1 MKTEGSVIS
10 HLLKKVYLGGIVE
23 EAVVDLG
30 ANTVQAVDPTSAVF
44 LKVSEKASEG
54 GIGRVGIGSP
64 TLSII
69 IKHLEAIKGEVAIKK
84 ENNRLVIGAKGRGEI
99 KYLTV
104 EEEFVSSVVVEDNT
118 SALIDPCVIS
128 VEIPA
133 QACADFS
140 AYMALVKTKSAK
152 FCYDPKSKTVHV
164 ESGLESEHQFQIPFG
179 KAEII
184 DKPVTEAFSV
194 TVYGHHV
201 DQIFSVLEW
210 PDKNPP
216 MILMAPGHPLLIVQD
231 EENIW
236 ACLPLDETAS
246 TS

>member
-1 MKTEGSVIS
+1 MRTEGSIIS
-10 HLLKKVYLGGIVE
+10 HLLKKVFLGGIVE

-30 ANTVQAVDPTSAVF
+30 ANTVQAVDPTSSVF
-44 LKVSEKASEG
+44 LKVSEKKSED

-64 TLSII
+64 TLSMI

-84 ENNRLVIGAKGRGEI
+84 ENKRLVIGAKGRGEI

-104 EEEFVSSVVVEDNT
+104 EEEFVSSVVLEDNT
-118 SALIDPCVIS
+118 NALIDPCVIS

-133 QACADFS
+133 QACADYG

-152 FCYDPKSKTVHV
+152 FCYDPKTKTVHV
-164 ESGLESEHQFQIPFG
+164 ESGLESEHQFNIPFG
-179 KAEII
+179 KAETI
-184 DKPVTEAFSV
+184 DKPVPEPFSV
-194 TVYGHHV
+194 TVYGNHV

-210 PDKNPP
+210 SEKQVP

-231 EENIW
+231 EDNIW
-236 ACLPLDETAS
+236 ACLPLDETKEQS
-246 TS
+246 